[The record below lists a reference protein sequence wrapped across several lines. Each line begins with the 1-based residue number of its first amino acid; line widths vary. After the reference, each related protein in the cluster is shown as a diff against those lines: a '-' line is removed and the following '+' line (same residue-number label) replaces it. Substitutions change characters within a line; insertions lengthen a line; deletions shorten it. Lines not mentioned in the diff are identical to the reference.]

1 MAHIIIFGHKN
12 DSTFN
17 IDKPML
23 DSATVS
29 FYVILDSI
37 IHSEEK
43 TEAYVCIVIIH

>member
-37 IHSEEK
+37 IHSE
-43 TEAYVCIVIIH
+43 